1 MKSYTIS
8 ILIGLALIIAMIA
21 WDIASAAITLP
32 GGSDT
37 IIATPSIQVWVSGG
51 NSVEIAQSLGIRILG
66 FAKVLISGLALVY
79 IVLMWVYMVVFSES
93 EERIKTQKKQIV
105 YVLIGFLF
113 INIPGLAYQ
122 IFIPDN
128 KSGSIGWAIG
138 LWWDT
143 TWGAVFWN
151 TTYGLDPFLYNIV
164 AFLKVFIFGI
174 AVLIFTWGL
183 FQLILSAG
191 DDEKK
196 KMARNR
202 LLYGILGLIF
212 LGFVE
217 AWWAL
222 VSAGNFSTNI
232 VNGVSDIG
240 RKLLGLSLFFA
251 APIAIFMLIWAGYYY
266 ITSGGDEERIK
277 KAKTIIIN
285 TCIAAVILIASLS
298 FITELINFT
307 I

>member
-8 ILIGLALIIAMIA
+8 ILIGLTLIIAMIA

-32 GGSDT
+32 KDT
-37 IIATPSIQVWVSGG
+37 DPIIAVPSIQVWVSGG
-51 NSVEIAQSLGIRILG
+51 SSVEIAQSLGIRILG

-222 VSAGNFSTNI
+222 VAVGDFVTYVPI
-232 VNGVSDIG
+232 IG
-240 RKLLGLSLFFA
+240 KKLLGLSLFFA

-285 TCIAAVILIASLS
+285 TGIAAIILIASLS
-298 FITELINFT
+298 FITELINFA

>member
-1 MKSYTIS
+1 MKSYILS
-8 ILIGLALIIAMIA
+8 IILGLALIITIIV
-21 WDIASAAITLP
+21 WDIVSAAITLP
-32 GGSDT
+32 GGTDT
-37 IIATPSIQVWVSGG
+37 IIAAPSIQVWLS
-51 NSVEIAQSLGIRILG
+51 NASSVEMAQWLGIKILG
-66 FAKVLISGLALVY
+66 FAKLMISGLALIY
-79 IVLMWVYMVVFSES
+79 IVLMWVYMIVFSES
-93 EERIKTQKKQIV
+93 EERIKTQKKQII
-105 YVLIGFLF
+105 YTLIGFLF
-113 INIPGLAYQ
+113 INIPWLAYQ
-122 IFIPDN
+122 IFIPDDKN
-128 KSGSIGWAIG
+128 GSIGWAIG
-138 LWWDT
+138 FWWDT
-143 TWGAVFWN
+143 WWGSTFWN
-151 TTYGLDPFLYNIV
+151 VTYGLDPFLYNII

-217 AWWAL
+217 IWWAL
-222 VSAGNFSTNI
+222 VSAGNF
-232 VNGVSDIG
+232 VSYFPVIG

-285 TCIAAVILIASLS
+285 TGIAAVILIASLS

-307 I
+307 F